1 METIARFFTP
11 PVESFFLFG
20 PRGTGKSTFM
30 KQRFPDACYVDL
42 LDPEMVRSFSAKPER
57 LAEVVRGQG
66 GQKCFV
72 IDEIQKVP
80 ELLSVIHQLIEEKQ
94 GYTFVLTGSSARK
107 LKRTGVDML
116 GGRALLRTMHPFLAS
131 ELGERFR
138 LEEALQRGLLP
149 LVYSSANPGDVL
161 RSYAALYLR
170 EEVQMEGLVRNV
182 GNFSRFLEAISF
194 SHASILNL
202 SNVAR
207 DCMVERKVV
216 EGYTAILEDILLGFR
231 LPVFTRRAK
240 RELAG
245 HPKFYLFDAGVFRS
259 LRPRGPLDRPEE
271 MEGQA
276 LEGLVAQHLRGWLA
290 YSPEKSD
297 LYFWRT
303 RSGVEVD
310 FVVYAPS
317 GLWALEV
324 KNTATI
330 RPADLRGL
338 KSFRNEYP
346 ESRAILLY
354 RGRERL
360 LREGIL
366 CLPCSDFLTHLLP
379 GKTIDDA
386 CHTNP

>member
-1 METIARFFTP
+1 METITRFFTP
-11 PVESFFLFG
+11 PAASFFLFG

-30 KQRFPDACYVDL
+30 RERFPDACYVDL
-42 LDPEMVRSFSAKPER
+42 LDPETVRSFSARPER
-57 LAEVVRGQG
+57 LTEIVRAQG

-80 ELLSVIHQLIEEKQ
+80 ELLSVIHKLIEDKQ
-94 GYTFVLTGSSARK
+94 GYTFMLTGSSARK
-107 LKRTGVDML
+107 LKKTGVDML

-131 ELGERFR
+131 ELGERFH
-138 LEEALQRGLLP
+138 LEDALQRGLLP
-149 LVYSSANPGDVL
+149 IVYSSANPDDVL

-182 GNFSRFLEAISF
+182 GNFSRFMESISF

-207 DCMVERKVV
+207 ECMVDRKVV

-231 LPVFTRRAK
+231 LPVFTRRAR
-240 RELAG
+240 RELAV

-310 FVVYAPS
+310 FVVYGPQ
-317 GLWALEV
+317 GMWALEV

-338 KSFRNEYP
+338 KSFRDEFP
-346 ESRAILLY
+346 ESRAFFLY

-366 CLPCSDFLTHLLP
+366 CLPCCDFLSHLLP

-386 CHTNP
+386 CSI

>member
-1 METIARFFTP
+1 METITRFFTP
-11 PVESFFLFG
+11 PAESFFLFG

-30 KQRFPDACYVDL
+30 RERFPDACYVDL
-42 LDPEMVRSFSAKPER
+42 LDPEMVRSFSARPER

-80 ELLSVIHQLIEEKQ
+80 ELLSVIHKLIEEKQ

-116 GGRALLRTMHPFLAS
+116 SGRALLRTMHPFLAS
-131 ELGERFR
+131 ELGESFH

-149 LVYSSANPGDVL
+149 LVYSSANPEDVL

-170 EEVQMEGLVRNV
+170 EEVQMEGLVRNI

-276 LEGLVAQHLRGWLA
+276 LEGLVAQHLSGWLA

-310 FVVYAPS
+310 FVVYGPQ

-338 KSFRNEYP
+338 KSFRDEYP
-346 ESRAILLY
+346 EGRSIFLY
-354 RGRERL
+354 RGRERI

-366 CLPCSDFLTHLLP
+366 CLPCGDFLSHLLP

-386 CHTNP
+386 CRI